1 MTANPFLGVLF
12 HAIGGFAAGSFYIPF
27 KKVRGWAWETYW
39 LTGGLFIWVICP
51 LIAAIATVPGLL
63 DVYRL
68 AGWPAVGLT
77 FLFGVGWGIGHLTF
91 GLSLR
96 YLGMSLGMGL
106 SLGFCTFFG
115 ALVPS
120 LIDGEFVGFFGN
132 AAGRISLGGLGTCLA
147 GVFFCTLAGASK
159 ERELPDEV
167 KRKTIQEFNF
177 SKGVWVAFFAGI
189 MSACFAIGIGQ
200 GEPLKVLAAQHGAG
214 TVYANNAPL
223 LLILGGGGVAN
234 VVWCLVL
241 IVRNRSGTNFIDRKT
256 PLSGNYLFCV
266 LAGVIAYAEFFFF
279 GMGESQMGDFSVF
292 VSWPIHMALIIVF
305 SNMWGLV
312 FHEWKGTSMQTRLL
326 LATGLLLLV
335 GSTLASAY
343 GSSLIESKP

>member
-1 MTANPFLGVLF
+1 MTPNPFLGVLF

-63 DVYRL
+63 DIYQQ
-68 AGWPAVGLT
+68 AGWRTCGLT
-77 FLFGVGWGIGHLTF
+77 FLLGIGWGIGHLTF

-115 ALVPS
+115 AVISPLVE
-120 LIDGEFVGFFGN
+120 GEFAEFFGN
-132 AAGRISLGGLGTCLA
+132 VSGRVSLGGLGICLA
-147 GVFFCTLAGASK
+147 GIVFCTWAGASK
-159 ERELPDEV
+159 ERELSDEV
-167 KRKTIQEFNF
+167 KRQTIQEFSF
-177 SKGVWVAFFAGI
+177 LKGVWIAFFAGV
-189 MSACFAIGIGQ
+189 MSSCFAIGVGL
-200 GEPLKVLAAQHGAG
+200 GAPLKVLAGQQGAE

-223 LLILGGGGVAN
+223 LLILGGGGIAN
-234 VVWCLVL
+234 VIWCLAL
-241 IVRNRSGTNFIDRKT
+241 IVRNRSGTNFIDLRT
-256 PLSGNYLFCV
+256 PLAANYLFCV

-279 GMGESQMGDFSVF
+279 GMGESQMGEFSVF

-312 FHEWKGTSMQTRLL
+312 FHEWKGTSMRTRLL
-326 LATGLLLLV
+326 LAIGLLLLV
-335 GSTLASAY
+335 GSTFVSAY
-343 GSSLIESKP
+343 GTSLMES

>member
-1 MTANPFLGVLF
+1 MTPNPFLGVLF
-12 HAIGGFAAGSFYIPF
+12 HAIGGFAAGSLYIPF

-51 LIAAIATVPGLL
+51 VIVAFVTVPDLL
-63 DVYRL
+63 GVYQE
-68 AGWPAVGLT
+68 AAWPELT
-77 FLFGVGWGIGHLTF
+77 WPLLLGMGWGVGHLTF

-115 ALVPS
+115 AIIPS
-120 LIDGEFVGFFGN
+120 LIKGEFAGFFRN
-132 AAGRISLGGLGTCLA
+132 TAGLISLGGLGICLA
-147 GVFFCTLAGASK
+147 GVFFCSWAGASK
-159 ERELPDEV
+159 ERELPDEM
-167 KRKTIQEFNF
+167 KKETIQEFNF
-177 SKGVWVAFFAGI
+177 SKGVWVAFFAGV
-189 MSACFAIGIGQ
+189 MSACFAIGVGQ
-200 GEPLKVLAAQHGAG
+200 GEPLKDLAAQHGAE

-241 IVRNRSGTNFIDRKT
+241 IVRNHSGTNFIDRKT
-256 PLSGNYLFCV
+256 PLPGNCWFCV

-279 GMGESQMGDFSVF
+279 GMGESQMGEFSVF

-312 FHEWKGTSMQTRLL
+312 FHEWKGTSMRTRLL
-326 LATGLLLLV
+326 LAIGLLLLV
-335 GSTLASAY
+335 GSTFVSAY
-343 GSSLIESKP
+343 GTSLMES